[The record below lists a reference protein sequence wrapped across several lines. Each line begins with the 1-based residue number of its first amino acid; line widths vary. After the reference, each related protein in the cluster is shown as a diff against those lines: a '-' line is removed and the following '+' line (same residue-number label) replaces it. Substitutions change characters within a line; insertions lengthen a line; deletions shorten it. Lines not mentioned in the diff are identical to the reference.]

1 MSIVHKKFLSNTTFW
16 RTTQLTL
23 VIMLFF
29 GMLPSGSALQI
40 TDLYSH
46 QVPVTNESD
55 AERNRA
61 FGEALAAVILK
72 VSGDRRSLEI
82 PAIERALADAQN
94 YVEGISYSSELVRS
108 EIEVDENG
116 DGAQDQLPIADP
128 GSVVDPV
135 LDDGEPDAPVAAE
148 FLEQRYINVD
158 FASSLIDE
166 LLVQANIPVWDSN
179 RPSVLVWM
187 VLQDAAGNRSFLT
200 ADSNPEIIEIMQGF
214 ASNRGL
220 PIIFPLLDFE
230 DRRSLSEDIIWTLD
244 QDAITAASE
253 RYGADSILSGR
264 LHFTAGGE
272 LVGLWQFIFQ
282 QESEVFD
289 GFDEELESYINQPL
303 DRITSQLSSYFAFEP
318 EAASAQVVR
327 LRVDG
332 VGDLTAYSALLNYV
346 RGLAVVENVSTAAL
360 DGDRLDLQLDLL
372 GDSRQLSELIDLDRD
387 LLPISSSSNVFGDD
401 PLLHYRWTR

>member
-1 MSIVHKKFLSNTTFW
+1 
-16 RTTQLTL
+16 
-23 VIMLFF
+23 
-29 GMLPSGSALQI
+29 
-40 TDLYSH
+40 
-46 QVPVTNESD
+46 
-55 AERNRA
+55 
-61 FGEALAAVILK
+61 
-72 VSGDRRSLEI
+72 
-82 PAIERALADAQN
+82 
-94 YVEGISYSSELVRS
+94 
-108 EIEVDENG
+108 
-116 DGAQDQLPIADP
+116 
-128 GSVVDPV
+128 
-135 LDDGEPDAPVAAE
+135 
-148 FLEQRYINVD
+148 
-158 FASSLIDE
+158 
-166 LLVQANIPVWDSN
+166 
-179 RPSVLVWM
+179 
-187 VLQDAAGNRSFLT
+187 
-200 ADSNPEIIEIMQGF
+200 MQGF

-244 QDAITAASE
+244 QDAITTASE

>member
-1 MSIVHKKFLSNTTFW
+1 
-16 RTTQLTL
+16 
-23 VIMLFF
+23 
-29 GMLPSGSALQI
+29 
-40 TDLYSH
+40 
-46 QVPVTNESD
+46 
-55 AERNRA
+55 
-61 FGEALAAVILK
+61 
-72 VSGDRRSLEI
+72 
-82 PAIERALADAQN
+82 
-94 YVEGISYSSELVRS
+94 
-108 EIEVDENG
+108 
-116 DGAQDQLPIADP
+116 
-128 GSVVDPV
+128 V

-244 QDAITAASE
+244 QDAITTASE